1 MTLQMGKNQLM
12 EVHVVCKYLLNKNK
26 QKTLKVDKTEYI
38 KIFYGDKS
46 LVIKTVALFQ
56 WGV

>member
-26 QKTLKVDKTEYI
+26 QKTLKVDKTE
-38 KIFYGDKS
+38 
-46 LVIKTVALFQ
+46 
-56 WGV
+56 